1 MIIDYED
8 VFCAKLGSSSKKW
21 PSWKLQQNAENQCGY
36 RKRVGENFKEP
47 ADRTIQELFRKGII

>member
-47 ADRTIQELFRKGII
+47 AE